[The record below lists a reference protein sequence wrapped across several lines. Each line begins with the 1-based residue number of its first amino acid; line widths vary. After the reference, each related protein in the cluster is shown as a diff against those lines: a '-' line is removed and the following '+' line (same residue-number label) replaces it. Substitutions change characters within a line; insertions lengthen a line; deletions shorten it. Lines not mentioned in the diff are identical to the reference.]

1 MNEELLAL
9 KQEIIA
15 TARKLDRMQPCTPRS
30 GSVAMKLDTLECS
43 ARRLLVESGMEWK
56 SADRLVWEWTDEGYR
71 KEA

>member
-1 MNEELLAL
+1 MNEELLSL
-9 KQEIIA
+9 KKEIIA
-15 TARKLDRMQPCTPRS
+15 TARKLDSMKPCTPRS

-71 KEA
+71 KE